1 MPKTEEIASR
11 TGMIRFYKDQLKK
24 FREIG
29 IGNTTKYGVR
39 VTETVIESTKRRL
52 DMLIIKGF
60 IDEA

>member
-39 VTETVIESTKRRL
+39 VTETVIEATKRRL
-52 DMLIIKGF
+52 DMLIIMGF

>member
-1 MPKTEEIASR
+1 
-11 TGMIRFYKDQLKK
+11 MIRFYKDQLKK

-39 VTETVIESTKRRL
+39 VTETVIEATKRRL
-52 DMLIIKGF
+52 DMLIIMGF